1 MLLCVCEQDRRKLV
15 AKQLSDLVQASQ
27 KREAGL
33 PITNAQREGLLKL
46 DSLIEEMETLEVT
59 KVNFMYLH
67 FVHM

>member
-1 MLLCVCEQDRRKLV
+1 VLRVHEQDRRKLV

-46 DSLIEEMETLEVT
+46 DNLIEEMETLEVT
-59 KVNFMYLH
+59 KVNKFMCLQ
-67 FVHM
+67 FLNM